1 MTTSIIDILA
11 TLRPSATFLSIRGY
25 RAASSGELADH
36 SIVFH
41 MSYGSALERS
51 IALLSEVVPADDLEA
66 QAKAELLT
74 SYGKSLDKV
83 RTEPLEVVGDHYD
96 RVIGADGEHIKGI
109 KIHKESGALHL
120 FGLAHRK
127 VVREKG
133 TYKEVKSKPLTI
145 AKDKLRKGLPVER
158 FRQFIIA
165 PGSFEEMRVENLSV
179 LPE

>member
-1 MTTSIIDILA
+1 MSNITNILA
-11 TLRPSATFLSIRGY
+11 TIRPSATFLSIKGY
-25 RAASSGELADH
+25 KSATSGEVADH
-36 SIVFH
+36 TICFH

-66 QAKAELLT
+66 QAKSELLA
-74 SYGKSLDKV
+74 SYQKSLDKV
-83 RTEPLEVVGDHYD
+83 TTEPLEVVGDHYD
-96 RVIGADGEHIKGI
+96 RVLDAEGAPIKGI

-127 VVREKG
+127 VVHTKG
-133 TYKEVKSKPLTI
+133 TFKEVKSRPLTI
-145 AKDKLRKGLPVER
+145 AKDRLRKSLPVEK

-165 PGSFEEMRVENLSV
+165 PGSFEEMRVENLSL